1 MRSLQTQAE
10 WCARAQWVLGVA
22 VAVIVIGF
30 YAAVY
35 RPNTQRLESL
45 RLQIEANR
53 QTLSGNSNKLQV
65 LPDVKLQVA
74 SMRSRLDR
82 FDKTVPR
89 LPEIGPFIND
99 ITEISH
105 QAGLRKGWAVEP
117 GVPTQSE
124 LYREFPIALKFEG
137 NFENV
142 FAFLRRA
149 ELMQRLTRV
158 KSLKVRSPD
167 AGKSGQVQVEL
178 SMNIYFSEG

>member
-1 MRSLQTQAE
+1 MRSLQKQAE
-10 WCARAQWVLGVA
+10 WCARVQWGLGMAVLVL
-22 VAVIVIGF
+22 VVGF

-35 RPNTQRLESL
+35 RPNRQRLDAL
-45 RLQIEANR
+45 NLQIDSSR
-53 QTLSGNSNKLQV
+53 QTLTGNRSRLQV
-65 LPDVKLQVA
+65 LPEVNVA
-74 SMRSRLDR
+74 VAGMQSWLDQ

-105 QAGLRKGWAVEP
+105 QAGLRKGWTVEP
-117 GVPTQSE
+117 GVPTQSDS
-124 LYREFPIALKFEG
+124 YREFPIALKFEG

-142 FAFLRRA
+142 FSFLRQA
-149 ELMQRLTRV
+149 ELMKRLTRV
-158 KSLKVRSPD
+158 KSLKVRSAD